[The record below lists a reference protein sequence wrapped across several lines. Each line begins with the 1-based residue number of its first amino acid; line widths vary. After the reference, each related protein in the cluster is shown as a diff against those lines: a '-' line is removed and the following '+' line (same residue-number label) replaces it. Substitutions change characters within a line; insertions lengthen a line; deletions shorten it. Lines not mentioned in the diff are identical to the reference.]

1 MDSSCC
7 LLIGGLR
14 PMGSATSCFRLK
26 QNDRDTPAAF
36 ERVLHVL
43 PTGKRLQQTMGH
55 HNFMAGKTHDFY
67 YFQKKQLCNS
77 HYQRGHSWI
86 SSPKTSPEDPAGA
99 DNGSPRPL
107 LSLPSVDAPVFV
119 M

>member
-67 YFQKKQLCNS
+67 YLKKKNFVTVIT
-77 HYQRGHSWI
+77 RGVIAGSLRHMKNI
-86 SSPKTSPEDPAGA
+86 TRGSSGYS
-99 DNGSPRPL
+99 
-107 LSLPSVDAPVFV
+107 
-119 M
+119 